1 MDDIKKLAHSL
12 SKIPLFYGLS
22 DEELETVLSIC
33 KPDAY
38 KDDDIIFNENDPS
51 HSMYIILSGE
61 VDITSLKAGL
71 IFTLK
76 GCDIFGEIGLITQQT
91 RSASAI
97 AQSSCQLL
105 HIEHTDFN
113 FLLGS
118 HPRISAI
125 LMKNISS
132 SLANHLIRMNNVSL
146 EHVPQNEEKPTPAES
161 QVLSQSPK

>member
-1 MDDIKKLAHSL
+1 MDDIKKLAPSL

-22 DEELETVLSIC
+22 DDELETVLSIC

-91 RSASAI
+91 RSATAI
-97 AQSSCQLL
+97 AQSSCKLL
-105 HIEHTDFN
+105 HINHTDFN
-113 FLLGS
+113 FLLGT
-118 HPRISAI
+118 HPRISAV

-132 SLANHLIRMNNVSL
+132 TLANHLIRMNNVSL
-146 EHVPQNEEKPTPAES
+146 EHVPQTDKEEPLTES
-161 QVLSQSPK
+161 QVLSNDSK